1 MLPSIEQ
8 EDAYW
13 FAEAARTGLPLT
25 PPERWSC
32 ATCPWRLKYAKTGNK
47 HFTECCD
54 LVSLAAWEGDFGD
67 GSTAAKDGMLL
78 LCHGHIN
85 QDDREEDWDRD
96 ELQFCASIVVVQQRE
111 AIRYHER
118 GWLHVDQTAAERI
131 ACRMGIPPRLFAARR
146 LTRADLL
153 SRAHPAISDPLVGHP
168 TLPPMRPGEFEYDD
182 ADLKLWD
189 VVVETDLGPAV
200 RERIDAVPGFS
211 VQDARTVRVLASSAE
226 VAADWLGERLNAR

>member
-13 FAEAARTGLPLT
+13 LAESARTGRPLT
-25 PPERWSC
+25 PPGRWSC
-32 ATCPWRLKYAKTGNK
+32 ATCPWRLKYAKPGNQ
-47 HFTECCD
+47 HFTERCD

-78 LCHGHIN
+78 LCHGHIS

-111 AIRYHER
+111 AIRHHER
-118 GWLHVDQTAAERI
+118 GWLHIDQTAAERI
-131 ACRMGIPPRLFAARR
+131 AARMGIPPALFRSRR

-153 SRAHPAISDPLVGHP
+153 SRAHPAISDPLIGHP
-168 TLPPMRPGEFEYDD
+168 TLPPMQSGEFEY
-182 ADLKLWD
+182 
-189 VVVETDLGPAV
+189 VETDVKLYDVRVEQDLDAAV
-200 RERIDAVPGFS
+200 RERVGAVPDFE
-211 VQDARTVRVLASSAE
+211 VRDARTVRVLASSAE
-226 VAADWLGERLNAR
+226 VAAAWAEEVLHG